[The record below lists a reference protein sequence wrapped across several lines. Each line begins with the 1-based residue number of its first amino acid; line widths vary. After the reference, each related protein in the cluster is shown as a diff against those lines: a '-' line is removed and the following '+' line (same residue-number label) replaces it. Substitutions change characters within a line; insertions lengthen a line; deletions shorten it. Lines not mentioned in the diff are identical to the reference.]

1 MCYYSINTKERQVN
15 NMERVELK
23 DRLQMALN
31 VREKKPVDL
40 ARDLKISKSAISQ
53 YLSGNRTIKDS
64 RRLYSICKYLDVS
77 EAWMMG
83 FDVPMER
90 QKAQKNNDTIAD
102 IVVRMRTDEDFLS
115 VVEVLNG
122 LDAEKLASVKQMLS
136 AFMK

>member
-1 MCYYSINTKERQVN
+1 
-15 NMERVELK
+15 MERVELK

>member
-1 MCYYSINTKERQVN
+1 
-15 NMERVELK
+15 MERAELK

-64 RRLYSICKYLDVS
+64 RRLYEICKYLDVS

-102 IVVRMRTDEDFLS
+102 IVVRMRTDDDFLS

-122 LDAEKLASVKQMLS
+122 LDAEKLAGVKQMLS